1 MHDAKSKRRN
11 ARDKKSCPLT
21 QNNFFYLC
29 SQQIGD
35 MTNKE
40 ILEMPIVQDH
50 ERLKKEFCRMWQQQ
64 EKLQKA
70 HVLLIEMLSERNERI
85 KQLEQELEKREL
97 E

>member
-1 MHDAKSKRRN
+1 MK
-11 ARDKKSCPLT
+11 PF
-21 QNNFFYLC
+21 Q
-29 SQQIGD
+29 GD

-64 EKLQKA
+64 EQLLKA

-85 KQLEQELEKREL
+85 KQLEQESVKREL